1 MEQTSEGRLR
11 EALERLLEVLAYKL
25 ILKFGTASRQ
35 LPLVNSTPVYSRVRR
50 IASSIVGAPAYAPVS
65 ILLTMSRWTP
75 ERSAGHERS
84 GPAIP

>member
-1 MEQTSEGRLR
+1 
-11 EALERLLEVLAYKL
+11 
-25 ILKFGTASRQ
+25 
-35 LPLVNSTPVYSRVRR
+35 
-50 IASSIVGAPAYAPVS
+50 VGAPAYAPVS